1 MSLTLTLRGFR
12 AIATMLA
19 CAGLAL
25 SPALA
30 EAAPKTK
37 SAAKKP
43 AAATGLGN
51 TLDLSPSMQL
61 AAINTA
67 IKAAPAF
74 YTGRATGCKTTT
86 AMLTSQPGS
95 IMAGNFRDQSGS
107 CYVWVNLE
115 QSSMLTGSEICKVAL
130 HEFGHLTGLEHS
142 SDPRDVMFAPFHS
155 DPIPAPCQA
164 QPAGTVAKAKK
175 VTRRK

>member
-1 MSLTLTLRGFR
+1 MSLSLNLRGLR
-12 AIATMLA
+12 AITTMLA

-30 EAAPKTK
+30 DAAPKTK
-37 SAAKKP
+37 SAATKP

-51 TLDLSPSMQL
+51 KVYLSPKLQL

-74 YTGRATGCKTTT
+74 YAGRTTGCTTTT

-95 IMAGNFRDQSGS
+95 IMGGNFRDQGGS
-107 CYVWVNLE
+107 CYVWLNLE

-130 HEFGHLTGLEHS
+130 HEYGHLTGLEHS

-164 QPAGTVAKAKK
+164 QPAGTVAKAKR
-175 VTRRK
+175 VTRKK